1 MKPRSVIV
9 ISRSNP
15 AFSLLETLMM
25 LVALMVFT
33 LLLAGV
39 TKPLWH
45 DNSALQSETKGPSRT
60 QTTSSSR

>member
-1 MKPRSVIV
+1 M
-9 ISRSNP
+9 ISRISA

-25 LVALMVFT
+25 LVALIVFT

-45 DNSALQSETKGPSRT
+45 DNPTPQRETKAPYRT
-60 QTTSSSR
+60 PTTTTSSR

>member
-1 MKPRSVIV
+1 M
-9 ISRSNP
+9 ISRISA

-45 DNSALQSETKGPSRT
+45 DNSVPQSETKGPSRT